1 MVNFISCTTTSF
13 KRRYLRGLAFGLRV
27 VESICPKASMHLVK
41 SWSVIFL
48 LQSRV
53 EADVQPPSSAAQHGR
68 GKGEQW
74 CQVGNPPQLQS
85 IAALPAS
92 GSHSKLRV
100 GGLGNC
106 SPCSAFQ
113 WKNLVLLKNLKHV
126 FFISILI

>member
-1 MVNFISCTTTSF
+1 MCNHPAQQRSTEEE
-13 KRRYLRGLAFGLRV
+13 K
-27 VESICPKASMHLVK
+27 ESSGARWGI
-41 SWSVIFL
+41 
-48 LQSRV
+48 
-53 EADVQPPSSAAQHGR
+53 
-68 GKGEQW
+68 
-74 CQVGNPPQLQS
+74 PPQLQS